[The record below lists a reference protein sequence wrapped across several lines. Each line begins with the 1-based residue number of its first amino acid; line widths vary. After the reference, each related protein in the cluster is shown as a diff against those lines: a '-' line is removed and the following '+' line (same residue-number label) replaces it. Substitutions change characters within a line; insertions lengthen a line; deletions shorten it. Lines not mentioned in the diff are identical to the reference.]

1 MTISIA
7 FIGAGYMAVEHA
19 RALLATGKVT
29 IAGVTGGKSRK
40 TDDFAAQFACPI
52 FPDIA
57 ALYQETHAQAVVLA
71 VPELACRQAC
81 EQLFPY
87 PWLALLEKPVGH
99 NLGEAEFL
107 LSLSQSLGR
116 NDYVALN
123 RRSYGATR
131 AALAM
136 LEETDGPRLIQ
147 IHDTQDLAGARA
159 FGQPEAVVENYM
171 FANSLHLVDYLAI
184 FGRGDLVSI
193 RSLHSY
199 DPLKPHSVAAALEFS
214 SGDRGVYV
222 AGWDLPGPWY
232 VTIANSTLRCELRPL
247 EQLGYQRQGERKLV
261 MVEPDPDDLTY
272 KPGLKFQ
279 ADQFLEAVA
288 GRPTQLAS
296 LETATQ
302 TMRMVAAIY
311 GRH

>member
-1 MTISIA
+1 
-7 FIGAGYMAVEHA
+7 
-19 RALLATGKVT
+19 
-29 IAGVTGGKSRK
+29 
-40 TDDFAAQFACPI
+40 
-52 FPDIA
+52 
-57 ALYQETHAQAVVLA
+57 
-71 VPELACRQAC
+71 
-81 EQLFPY
+81 
-87 PWLALLEKPVGH
+87 
-99 NLGEAEFL
+99 
-107 LSLSQSLGR
+107 
-116 NDYVALN
+116 
-123 RRSYGATR
+123 
-131 AALAM
+131 
-136 LEETDGPRLIQ
+136 
-147 IHDTQDLAGARA
+147 
-159 FGQPEAVVENYM
+159 M